1 MRRAARRAELAAVQ
15 RRLLHLRVAFPGV
28 RRRGRVLAA
37 VGGGRARGG
46 RRRLGRGRDF
56 RRSPAR
62 RPVVRLEKGGA
73 AVGLVTD
80 HLPGALLPLPGG
92 GALLTA
98 IDQVVNWSRANS
110 LWPLTFGTSC
120 CAIEVMMATGAARHD
135 LARFGAEVARPSPRQ
150 ADLLI
155 IAGTI
160 VKKMAPRLR
169 TLWEQMAEPRY
180 VIATGSCAIS
190 GGPFLYHSYTTIR
203 GADEVIPVDVY
214 VPGCPPRPEALLYG
228 LLTLQKMIRE
238 GSTLARPGQVRRPV
252 LAALPDGMTLDD
264 VRAEIA
270 ALVQETATVDR
281 KAAAAVGAAFAAQDR
296 V

>member
-1 MRRAARRAELAAVQ
+1 M
-15 RRLLHLRVAFPGV
+15 
-28 RRRGRVLAA
+28 
-37 VGGGRARGG
+37 
-46 RRRLGRGRDF
+46 
-56 RRSPAR
+56 
-62 RPVVRLEKGGA
+62 
-73 AVGLVTD
+73 GLVTD
-80 HLPGALLPLPGG
+80 NLPDALLPLPGG

-238 GSTLARPGQVRRPV
+238 GTTLARPGKVRKPV
-252 LAALPDGMTLDD
+252 LAALPDGMTLQQ

-270 ALVQETATVDR
+270 ELVEEAATVNR
-281 KAAAAVGAAFAAQDR
+281 AAAAAVGANYANASR
-296 V
+296 I